1 MSAKIGR
8 AVVAAALL
16 AVGVGLLV
24 GGVASDPAAVEEKRA
39 ASTSTTIGKPAS
51 RYPLAAGPTAQEIQL
66 VVFERAYSECA
77 SSDLELLAA
86 KYKAAGTSSRAV
98 AAIVARAWASYFSA
112 GADAVEDGRAGCLQ
126 GLRDRGS

>member
-1 MSAKIGR
+1 MKRQIAR
-8 AVVAAALL
+8 AAVVAALVLVGVALL
-16 AVGVGLLV
+16 AGAI
-24 GGVASDPAAVEEKRA
+24 ASDSIPGRERLDGEATAPAPKQPV
-39 ASTSTTIGKPAS
+39 
-51 RYPLAAGPTAQEIQL
+51 RYPLAPGPTAEEIQL

-86 KYKAAGTSSRAV
+86 KYKAAGRSSRAV